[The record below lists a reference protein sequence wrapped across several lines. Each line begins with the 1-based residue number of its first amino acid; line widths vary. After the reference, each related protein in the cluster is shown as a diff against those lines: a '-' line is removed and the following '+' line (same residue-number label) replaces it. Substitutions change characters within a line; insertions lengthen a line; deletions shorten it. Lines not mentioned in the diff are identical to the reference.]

1 MVIDRGTGREVGQRM
16 GIKFMYYLL
25 RASLFTY
32 ISGLRGVRWGRGV
45 FAHSTDEE
53 TEAQIS

>member
-1 MVIDRGTGREVGQRM
+1 M

-53 TEAQIS
+53 TEAQIN